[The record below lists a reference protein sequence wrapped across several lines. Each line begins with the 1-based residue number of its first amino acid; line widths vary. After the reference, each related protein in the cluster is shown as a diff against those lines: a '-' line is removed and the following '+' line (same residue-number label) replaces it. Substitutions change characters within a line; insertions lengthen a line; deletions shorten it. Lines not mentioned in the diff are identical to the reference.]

1 MKQCRFAGKAPL
13 LRPKRTI
20 QTILISDMASPR
32 ILVIG
37 DEPVTVRAVNDC
49 LTRNSLHAETVAL
62 NAALARVCSNPILP
76 DLLMLSLGDGY
87 AALGTLQRLRQ
98 LHPDLK
104 IVLLCPSGRHRQVI
118 AAVRMLGQDYL
129 MFPFRD
135 SDLLD
140 LVHKH
145 VGTGRKPETVEM
157 TRIEEVGGEHFFL
170 SASAL
175 MNKVRLQVELLASM
189 EVPVLIMGESGSG
202 KEVIARLIHKL
213 SPRSDRPFLKIS
225 CAALAGDLLERE
237 LFGWERRAATDTPF
251 TKAGKF
257 ELCDKGTILLD
268 EITEMPA
275 NLQAKLLHVLQEK
288 QFFRRGGEIPVEVDV
303 RVLATSSVDIQEAI
317 AKRSFRKD
325 LYYRLN
331 GFSVAL
337 PPLRERREEIP
348 DLLRHFMHRI
358 AAQRSRTALPVSPR
372 LMDAC
377 LGYSWPGNLRELQN
391 FAIRY
396 LVMAD
401 ESMAVGELVEAQ
413 RKLSSINSSTEIGVP
428 FVSGAEETATEAQ
441 GPDLKGLLRTLKDET
456 EMQLIADLLAET
468 DWNRRK
474 AARLLHISYRGLLYK
489 IRQHAITRAPASRPT
504 MAGDPVTIRQTF
516 AKAAAAVTQSK
527 FEP

>member
-1 MKQCRFAGKAPL
+1 M
-13 LRPKRTI
+13 
-20 QTILISDMASPR
+20 
-32 ILVIG
+32 
-37 DEPVTVRAVNDC
+37 
-49 LTRNSLHAETVAL
+49 RNSLHAETVEL
-62 NAALARVCSNPILP
+62 NAALARVRANPVLP

-104 IVLLCPSGRHRQVI
+104 IVLLCQSGRHRQVI

-135 SDLLD
+135 SELLD

-145 VGTGRKPETVEM
+145 VGTIRTPDTTEMATV
-157 TRIEEVGGEHFFL
+157 EEVGGEHFFL

-175 MNKVRLQVELLASM
+175 MNKVRLQAELLANM
-189 EVPVLIMGESGSG
+189 EAPVLITGESGSG
-202 KEVIARLIHKL
+202 KEVIAQLIHKL
-213 SPRSDRPFLKIS
+213 SPRSDRPFLKIR

-237 LFGWERRAATDTPF
+237 LFGWERRASTDTPS

-257 ELCDKGTILLD
+257 ELCNKGTILLD

-288 QFFRRGGEIPVEVDV
+288 QFFRWGGETVVEVDV

-317 AKRSFRKD
+317 AKRGFRKD

-348 DLLRHFMHRI
+348 NLLRHFMHRI
-358 AAQRSRTALPVSPR
+358 AAQCSRAALPFSPR

-377 LGYSWPGNLRELQN
+377 VQYSWPGNLRELQN
-391 FAIRY
+391 FVIRY

-401 ESMAVGELVEAQ
+401 ESMAIGELIEGE
-413 RKLSSINSSTEIGVP
+413 RKLSLIHRVTELGVP
-428 FVSGAEETATEAQ
+428 SASSEPKATEAR
-441 GPDLKGLLRTLKDET
+441 GPDLKCLLRSLKHEA
-456 EMQLIADLLAET
+456 EVQLITDMLAET

-489 IRQHAITRAPASRPT
+489 IRQHAITRAPASPPS
-504 MAGDPVTIRQTF
+504 MAADLIHRQTF
-516 AKAAAAVTQSK
+516 ARAAAAVTNQISSPNRDAHNSK
-527 FEP
+527 PSR

>member
-1 MKQCRFAGKAPL
+1 
-13 LRPKRTI
+13 
-20 QTILISDMASPR
+20 MANPR

-37 DEPVTVRAVNDC
+37 DEPDAVRAVSDC
-49 LTRNSLHAETVAL
+49 LIRNSLHAETVAL
-62 NAALARVCSNPILP
+62 SAALARVCSNPILP

-104 IVLLCPSGRHRQVI
+104 IVLLCQSGRHRQVI

-135 SDLLD
+135 SELLD

-145 VGTGRKPETVEM
+145 AGTSWKPETTEM
-157 TRIEEVGGEHFFL
+157 ATVEEVGDEHFFL

-175 MNKVRLQVELLASM
+175 MNKVRLQAELLAN
-189 EVPVLIMGESGSG
+189 VDGPVLIMGESGSG

-213 SPRSDRPFLKIS
+213 SPRSERPFLKIS

-237 LFGWERRAATDTPF
+237 LFGWERRAPTDEPS

-288 QFFRRGGEIPVEVDV
+288 QFFRWGGETLVEVEV
-303 RVLATSSVDIQEAI
+303 RVLATSSVDLQEAI
-317 AKRSFRKD
+317 AKRGFRKD

-331 GFSVAL
+331 GFRVAL
-337 PPLRERREEIP
+337 PPLRDRREEIP
-348 DLLRHFMHRI
+348 NLLRHFMHRI
-358 AAQRSRTALPVSPR
+358 ATQCSRAALPFSPR

-377 LGYSWPGNLRELQN
+377 LQYSWPGNLRELHN
-391 FAIRY
+391 FVIRY

-401 ESMAVGELVEAQ
+401 ESIAIGELLEGQ
-413 RKLSSINSSTEIGVP
+413 RKLSLINSLTSIGVP
-428 FVSGAEETATEAQ
+428 FASGSQPTATEAR
-441 GPDLKGLLRTLKDET
+441 GPNLKCFLRTLKHEA
-456 EMQLIADLLAET
+456 EVQLITDMLAET

-489 IRQHAITRAPASRPT
+489 IRQHAITRTPASRPRT
-504 MAGDPVTIRQTF
+504 AGDPIHGQTF
-516 AKAAAAVTQSK
+516 ARAAAAVTSQSSSPNPGADNSK
-527 FEP
+527 SSR

>member
-1 MKQCRFAGKAPL
+1 
-13 LRPKRTI
+13 
-20 QTILISDMASPR
+20 MASPR

-37 DEPVTVRAVNDC
+37 DEPVAVRRVNDC
-49 LTRNSLHAETVAL
+49 LVRNSLQAETVEL
-62 NAALARVCSNPILP
+62 NAALARVRSNPVLP
-76 DLLMLSLGDGY
+76 DLLMLSLGEGY
-87 AALGTLQRLRQ
+87 EALGTLQRLRQ

-104 IVLLCPSGRHRQVI
+104 IVLLCQSGKHRQVI

-135 SDLLD
+135 AELLD

-145 VGTGRKPETVEM
+145 VGTSRAPGAAEVATV
-157 TRIEEVGGEHFFL
+157 EEVGGEHFFL

-175 MNKVRLQVELLASM
+175 MNKVRLQAELLANM
-189 EVPVLIMGESGSG
+189 EVSVLITGESGSG
-202 KEVIARLIHKL
+202 KEVIAQLIHKL
-213 SPRSDRPFLKIS
+213 SSRSDRPFLKIS
-225 CAALAGDLLERE
+225 CAALTGDLLERE
-237 LFGWERRAATDTPF
+237 LFGWERRASTVTPS

-288 QFFRRGGEIPVEVDV
+288 QFFRWGGETVVEADV
-303 RVLATSSVDIQEAI
+303 RVLATSSVDIQDAI
-317 AKRSFRKD
+317 AKRGFRKD

-331 GFSVAL
+331 GFGVAL

-348 DLLRHFMHRI
+348 NLLRHFMHRI
-358 AAQRSRTALPVSPR
+358 AAQCSRAVLPFSPR

-377 LGYSWPGNLRELQN
+377 VQYSWPGNLRELQN
-391 FAIRY
+391 FVIRY

-401 ESMAVGELVEAQ
+401 ESMAIGELIEGQ
-413 RKLSSINSSTEIGVP
+413 RKLSLINSFTETSSPST
-428 FVSGAEETATEAQ
+428 SGPEPTAAEAR
-441 GPDLKGLLRTLKDET
+441 GPDLKCLLRSLKHEA
-456 EMQLIADLLAET
+456 EVQLITDMLAET

-489 IRQHAITRAPASRPT
+489 IRQHAITRAPAGPPN
-504 MAGDPVTIRQTF
+504 MAGDPIPRQTF
-516 AKAAAAVTQSK
+516 ARAAAAVTNQISSPNTGAHNSK
-527 FEP
+527 PSR